1 MLTYHSHI
9 FWCSNC
15 LEKLYQGQCSL
26 TVIKLSLKA
35 HTFFVSKVFKKIK
48 SQTIWFENIGQFL
61 WKAHSVQDKIWIA
74 PYCHLKDSTY
84 IAIKN
89 SFLLLEIFLK
99 NFNQRHGLIHIVH
112 LVNFGQSL
120 SKSHIVWSMLN
131 FAMFIAK
138 PDQAKQCLKHIDQSL
153 NLIALS
159 RILYKFPLKAL
170 FCHLKYICKF

>member
-1 MLTYHSHI
+1 MLTYHSNI

-89 SFLLLEIFLK
+89 FLLLEIFLK
-99 NFNQRHGLIHIVH
+99 NFNQRHDLIHIVH

-120 SKSHIVWSMLN
+120 FLIKQSNVWNILIKVWTLLPFQGFCISFHWKLF
-131 FAMFIAK
+131 FATWNIFGSFN
-138 PDQAKQCLKHIDQSL
+138 QGQ
-153 NLIALS
+153 
-159 RILYKFPLKAL
+159 
-170 FCHLKYICKF
+170 

>member
-1 MLTYHSHI
+1 MFQKS
-9 FWCSNC
+9 S
-15 LEKLYQGQCSL
+15 
-26 TVIKLSLKA
+26 
-35 HTFFVSKVFKKIK
+35 KKIK

-61 WKAHSVQDKIWIA
+61 WKAHSVQDKLWIV
-74 PYCHLKDSTY
+74 PYCHLKDSTC

-120 SKSHIVWSMLN
+120 SKSHTVWSMLN

-138 PDQAKQCLKHIDQSL
+138 PDQANQCLKHIDQSL

-159 RILYKFPLKAL
+159 SILYKFPLKAL
-170 FCHLKYICKF
+170 FCHLKYIWKFWSRTIRVDSYCPFSKIWSIFTKISYNSIEWILQCF